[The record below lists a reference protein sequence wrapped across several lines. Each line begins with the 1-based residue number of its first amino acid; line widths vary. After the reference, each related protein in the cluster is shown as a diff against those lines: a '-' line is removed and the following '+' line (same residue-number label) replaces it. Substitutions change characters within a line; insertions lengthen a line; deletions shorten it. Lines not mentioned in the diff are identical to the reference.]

1 MALRK
6 FVESPGNERKLD
18 STNLA
23 EVMGANPGP
32 RGRVT
37 PLLSSLFKEV
47 AGPRFDNYEKT
58 NINIIRTRTC
68 RQRSLRRA

>member
-6 FVESPGNERKLD
+6 FERIAWER
-18 STNLA
+18 TQIGQHQPRRGY
-23 EVMGANPGP
+23 GANPGP

-68 RQRSLRRA
+68 RQRSLRRT